1 MRRLLVVVSM
11 LFCCWA
17 GVGQQPT
24 ESAAP
29 DAKPA
34 TTAPTAQATI
44 SSPEAAP
51 PQTAQPGQKE
61 TPTFWVPAPEERWWL
76 PKGNWIYGYAEF
88 AIAPEHNEPD
98 PNLCAANSGDF
109 GGANATCNA
118 FARYL
123 IPAEITVR
131 PFGKAVLRRVKIF
144 YDGTFIFGKNVPQ
157 HLYTWSWD
165 GIGWERAWGADIYL
179 GRRFDLRLTQHLLLQ
194 RFGSRSLGEGYL
206 GPNGPWG
213 RYFTVGVR
221 KYFGNPRVLDEGAK

>member
-1 MRRLLVVVSM
+1 MRRLLVVVAM
-11 LFCCWA
+11 LFYCWVA
-17 GVGQQPT
+17 VAQQST

-29 DAKPA
+29 AAAQATMSSPQTAAKPA
-34 TTAPTAQATI
+34 ANPAAQ
-44 SSPEAAP
+44 
-51 PQTAQPGQKE
+51 E

-88 AIAPEHNEPD
+88 DIAPPHNEPD

-109 GGANATCNA
+109 GGANAPCNA

-123 IPAEITVR
+123 IPAEVYVR
-131 PFGKAVLRRVKIF
+131 PFGKTVLRRVKIF
-144 YDGTFIFGKNVPQ
+144 YDGTFVFGKNVPQ
-157 HLYTWSWD
+157 YLYTWSWD

-179 GRRFDLRLTQHLLLQ
+179 GRRFDLRLTQHLLFQ
-194 RFGSRSLGEGYL
+194 RFGSRPLGPGYL

-213 RYFTVGVR
+213 RDFTVGVR